1 MPIDP
6 RISLFKLQVLS
17 LVVELGGIGKAADQL
32 VVAQPVVST
41 HIRTLEERLGG
52 AKLFYREG
60 RQLHLTEAGREVYG
74 WAQEV
79 LTRTRELERHLD
91 GLTEGAAGTVSLAA
105 SMSVGSYRLP
115 HVLTSFR
122 ARYPNAQ
129 IRLGILD
136 TEHAIDETRAGIY
149 DFSIVVS
156 DEHDIPGMHA
166 EPIGRDEIVLVTA
179 PGAEPRKGVIS
190 LEELTELSFIDP
202 QGIIRRTFVDQQLR
216 RLGVVDRKVVLE
228 MGHPEAMKRAV
239 RDGVGV
245 TLLFRSAV
253 ADDLG
258 QGLLREVSIEG
269 ADVSVPIYLVYRKGK
284 TFSLLHRRLI
294 EQIRSALRSPDDALD
309 SQVASGVE
317 EHGLARS
324 LEDDVEAIAEP
335 RSTALATGE

>member
-1 MPIDP
+1 
-6 RISLFKLQVLS
+6 
-17 LVVELGGIGKAADQL
+17 
-32 VVAQPVVST
+32 
-41 HIRTLEERLGG
+41 
-52 AKLFYREG
+52 
-60 RQLHLTEAGREVYG
+60 
-74 WAQEV
+74 
-79 LTRTRELERHLD
+79 
-91 GLTEGAAGTVSLAA
+91 
-105 SMSVGSYRLP
+105 
-115 HVLTSFR
+115 
-122 ARYPNAQ
+122 
-129 IRLGILD
+129 
-136 TEHAIDETRAGIY
+136 
-149 DFSIVVS
+149 
-156 DEHDIPGMHA
+156 MHA